1 MHLKVNR
8 ADFSL
13 LAIMFPIVQRMS
25 GRMYIIELI
34 DDHSLDVRHDGIST
48 TAVVNTVSNVPAAE
62 AYRTIE
68 KDCDSV
74 IGLQSHLSLSDVL
87 FKNRLPFDCL
97 VVPEEQK
104 LFLQDWN
111 TAILVHWLERFTN
124 CGIQFN
130 YPLVTPQFKNAMKLA
145 EVEKA
150 YFEAFKYGSEQR
162 YEDIGTD
169 LYLRSLTTGL
179 LQLSPRISAL
189 NIPSQLMLDVL
200 VKLSAHELHLK
211 VRAQQ

>member
-48 TAVVNTVSNVPAAE
+48 TAVVNTVNNVKASKLS
-62 AYRTIE
+62 RTIE
-68 KDCDSV
+68 MDCDSV
-74 IGLQSHLSLSDVL
+74 LSLQSQLSMSDVL
-87 FKNRLPFDCL
+87 FRNWLPLDCL
-97 VVPEEQK
+97 VVPEEHK

-111 TAILVHWLERFTN
+111 SAILVHWLERFTA

-150 YFEAFKYGSEQR
+150 YFEAFKYGSDKR

-189 NIPSQLMLDVL
+189 NIPAQLMLDVL